1 MGTDSPRLR
10 LSQGDN
16 ERVNPNGAVI
26 VAGHVVQECT
36 VSKGGVAEAGVEVQ
50 VVHDRIRAT
59 GRVPLR
65 VAIGR
70 VRPLS
75 PTRS

>member
-1 MGTDSPRLR
+1 
-10 LSQGDN
+10 LSQGDK
-16 ERVNPNGAVI
+16 ERVNPNGGVI
-26 VAGHVVQECT
+26 VAGHVVQECA
-36 VSKGGVAEAGVEVQ
+36 VSKGGVAEAAVEVQ
-50 VVHDRIRAT
+50 VVHERIRVT

-75 PTRS
+75 PTLS